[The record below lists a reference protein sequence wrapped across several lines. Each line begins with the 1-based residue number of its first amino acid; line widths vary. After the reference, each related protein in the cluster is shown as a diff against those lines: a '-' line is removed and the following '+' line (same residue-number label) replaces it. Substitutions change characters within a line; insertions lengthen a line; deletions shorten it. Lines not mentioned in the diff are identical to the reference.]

1 MVEYLSS
8 DFWYLQEQK
17 VIDFEKT
24 DTNEYAEAFQGF
36 DVGYSC
42 LGTTRGKAGAVSL

>member
-1 MVEYLSS
+1 M
-8 DFWYLQEQK
+8 FWYLQEQK

-24 DTNEYAEAFQGF
+24 DTDEYAETFQGF